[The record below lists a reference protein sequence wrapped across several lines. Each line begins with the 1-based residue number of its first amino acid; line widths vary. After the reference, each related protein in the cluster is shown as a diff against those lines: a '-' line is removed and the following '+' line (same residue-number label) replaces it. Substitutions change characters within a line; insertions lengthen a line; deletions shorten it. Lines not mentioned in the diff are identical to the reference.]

1 MLGPQKFRRSLKWP
15 PGFMTLKHKLAFSSK
30 ARVALRLLL
39 RSRLRQSTSNRL
51 KLVFTDPQCKYWS
64 NHLKKS
70 TTISFPFACHL
81 TIARNLLLLQNR
93 LYRDCDSIWKLCTD
107 AHFRARISVMSMAE
121 VAGSNFLFAEC
132 LLLALSD
139 IDHRINNARFFSTA
153 RNCFHVFK
161 Q

>member
-39 RSRLRQSTSNRL
+39 RSRLHRSTSNRL

-81 TIARNLLLLQNR
+81 TIVRNLLLLQNR

-107 AHFRARISVMSMAE
+107 AHFRARILVMSMAE
-121 VAGSNFLFAEC
+121 VAGSNFCVQNVYC
-132 LLLALSD
+132 LHCPISTTESIMLG
-139 IDHRINNARFFSTA
+139 FFSTA
-153 RNCFHVFK
+153 RNCFHVIK